1 MEEAAMSRRVFTM
14 PRWRSLLGATRPVSL
29 PLWTIAVALVSAA
42 YLIGTGAGD
51 SVLLASLTG
60 VA

>member
-1 MEEAAMSRRVFTM
+1 MPTRVFTM
-14 PRWRSLLGATRPVSL
+14 PRWRRLFGAAWPVSL

-51 SVLLASLTG
+51 GVLLASLAG

>member
-1 MEEAAMSRRVFTM
+1 MSTRVFTM
-14 PRWRSLLGATRPVSL
+14 PRWRRRFGAGRPVNL

-60 VA
+60 LG

>member
-1 MEEAAMSRRVFTM
+1 MPTRVFTM
-14 PRWRSLLGATRPVSL
+14 PRWRRLLGAAWPVSL

>member
-1 MEEAAMSRRVFTM
+1 MPARVFTM
-14 PRWRSLLGATRPVSL
+14 PRWRRLLGAALPASL
-29 PLWTIAVALVSAA
+29 PLWTVALALVSAA

-51 SVLLASLTG
+51 SVLLASLAG

>member
-1 MEEAAMSRRVFTM
+1 MPTRVFTM
-14 PRWRSLLGATRPVSL
+14 PRWRRLLGAPWPVSL

-42 YLIGTGAGD
+42 YLIGTGASD